1 MPLVAVLNS
10 EAPRE
15 LGTVFEA
22 RSWDEISAVLLG
34 WDALE
39 PLSPRVGPVAALLA
53 SAARAGPSPEGGCGA
68 RTRCVCV
75 WERLGE
81 GGERRR

>member
-39 PLSPRVGPVAALLA
+39 PLSPV
-53 SAARAGPSPEGGCGA
+53 SAPWPRS
-68 RTRCVCV
+68 
-75 WERLGE
+75 
-81 GGERRR
+81 